1 MGRKKADEVTVTH
14 FRLQIRTFWL
24 CGLYGVAICIAT
36 LLLMPE
42 AVSVVGWIYWVSID
56 AWMIT
61 RCIKGL
67 ECLARQE
74 PYPNPGT
81 WLW

>member
-1 MGRKKADEVTVTH
+1 M
-14 FRLQIRTFWL
+14 
-24 CGLYGVAICIAT
+24 AT
-36 LLLMPE
+36 LLIMPE

-67 ECLARQE
+67 ERLARQE